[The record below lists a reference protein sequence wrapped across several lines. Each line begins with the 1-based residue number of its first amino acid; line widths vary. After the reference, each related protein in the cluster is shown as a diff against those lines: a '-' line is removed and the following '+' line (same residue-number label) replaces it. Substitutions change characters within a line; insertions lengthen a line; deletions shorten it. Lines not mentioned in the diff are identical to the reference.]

1 VRGAYRIHT
10 LILDAAGLKS
20 TASQHAI
27 GWMRRSKQT
36 LIVSA
41 LSHNPNRPSEVTA
54 VTKTNADFCWLS
66 GCESRHNK
74 SMRIDRS

>member
-1 VRGAYRIHT
+1 
-10 LILDAAGLKS
+10 LILDGGALKS
-20 TASQHAI
+20 QSSEHAI
-27 GWMRRSKQT
+27 GSMRRSKET

-41 LSHNPNRPSEVTA
+41 LSHNPGRSSEVTA
-54 VTKTNADFCWLS
+54 VTKTNADFCWLN